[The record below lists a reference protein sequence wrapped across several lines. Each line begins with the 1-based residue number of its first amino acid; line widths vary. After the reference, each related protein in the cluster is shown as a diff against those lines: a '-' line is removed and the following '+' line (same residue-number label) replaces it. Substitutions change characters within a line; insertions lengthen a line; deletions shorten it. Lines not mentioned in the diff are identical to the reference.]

1 MKAIHWKEELTVEI
15 TSQGLAVLDQ
25 SKHSLEDFKRW
36 VKDNYNFSLGGHN
49 VTIFLEAMSRKNEQK
64 QKEKSNNEMISEQTK

>member
-25 SKHSLEDFKRW
+25 SKHSLDEFKRW
-36 VKDNYNFSLGGHN
+36 VRKKYKFSLGGHN
-49 VTIFLEAMSRKNEQK
+49 VTIFLEAMSRELEQK